1 MTTDWLLRVGN
12 GQNFIRSSKFNIWG
26 INTLTGPFGKSFIKN
41 VRNGDRM
48 WFVTGD
54 SNGKIIAVA
63 TYRSHNNRE
72 LGPLVNLT
80 QSNADLGWTG
90 GNWTSDTEVHYT
102 DLYNLTECELLTLPF
117 RKREQNFA
125 RFFITSW
132 KKRHTFKELLQFENI
147 IKIVG
152 LSCQ

>member
-80 QSNADLGWTG
+80 QSNAELGWTG
-90 GNWTSDTEVHYT
+90 ANWTSDMEVHYT
-102 DLYNLTECELLTLPF
+102 DLYNLTECELLTHIQGTSTIRKYNKNCRIELPV
-117 RKREQNFA
+117 EY
-125 RFFITSW
+125 SS
-132 KKRHTFKELLQFENI
+132 
-147 IKIVG
+147 IVRYSKVAG
-152 LSCQ
+152 EM